1 MRILHR
7 ISRARVIASRALASA
22 ALVAGA
28 YACTDITSLEQEAPS
43 RVISRDLFIPGNAQ
57 LLVISAISD
66 YECALA
72 QTIIAGGLVGDEL
85 IDAQLSQQGWDY
97 DRRTIIPALT
107 AYASAQCGA
116 TQVPGVYTPLNV
128 ARKQADD
135 ITTALEGWSDTE
147 VANRTDLIGQ
157 AAAHAGYSLLLLGE
171 VMCSAAIDLG
181 PELTRA
187 QIFAEAENRFNKAI
201 AAATTANNAAILNMS
216 YVGRARARLNLGNAA
231 GARADAALVP
241 AAFVRNATYSA
252 ANTRRENLVWSQ
264 MHRGLFT
271 SVDPSFRG
279 LTVGGVADS
288 RVVVVDAGVNGHD
301 VQTRIWRQM
310 KFPAVGT
317 PIPIASYDEAQL
329 IIAEIDAATG
339 TPAGILSAE
348 TIINGLRSRA
358 SLPPYVAG
366 TPAQVQADV
375 REERRRELFLEG
387 QRLNDII
394 RFNITL
400 TPAAGTSFPV
410 KGGVYGSDV
419 GSQLCFPLP
428 DLERNN
434 NPNL

>member
-1 MRILHR
+1 MRIHHR

-22 ALVAGA
+22 TIVAGA
-28 YACTDITSLEQEAPS
+28 YACADITSLEQEAPS

-66 YECALA
+66 YECALG

-107 AYASAQCGA
+107 AYASVQCGA

-128 ARKQADD
+128 ARKQGDNIIA
-135 ITTALEGWSDTE
+135 ALEGWTDAE
-147 VANRTDLIGQ
+147 VTNRTDLIGQ
-157 AAAHAGYSLLLLGE
+157 AAAHTGYSLLMLGE
-171 VMCSAAIDLG
+171 VMCSAAIDGG
-181 PELTRA
+181 PEMTRA
-187 QIFAEAENRFNKAI
+187 QMFAEAEARFTKAI
-201 AAATTANNAAILNMS
+201 AAATTASNLSILNMA
-216 YVGRARARLNLGNAA
+216 YVGRARARLNLGNTA

-241 AAFVRNATYSA
+241 AGFVRNATYSA
-252 ANTRRENLVWSQ
+252 ANSRRENVVWSQ
-264 MHRGLFT
+264 MHRGLFS

-310 KFPAVGT
+310 KFATVGA

-329 IIAEIDAATG
+329 IIAEIDAAAG
-339 TPAGILSAE
+339 TPAGIASAE
-348 TIINGLRSRA
+348 AIINGLRTRA
-358 SLPPYVAG
+358 TLPPYVAG
-366 TPAQVQADV
+366 TAAQTQADV

-387 QRLNDII
+387 QRLGDIV
-394 RFNITL
+394 RFDITMS
-400 TPAAGTSFPV
+400 PAAGTPYPL
-410 KGGVYGSDV
+410 KGGVYGSAT
-419 GSQLCFPLP
+419 GSQLCLPLP

-434 NPNL
+434 NPNM